1 MIGVGLLGSG
11 FIGECYAD
19 ALLDVRNA
27 ELRACFSRSTA
38 RASEF
43 AQKWNVTAHSD
54 MDGLCADPTSWR

>member
-43 AQKWNVTAHSD
+43 AQNGT
-54 MDGLCADPTSWR
+54 